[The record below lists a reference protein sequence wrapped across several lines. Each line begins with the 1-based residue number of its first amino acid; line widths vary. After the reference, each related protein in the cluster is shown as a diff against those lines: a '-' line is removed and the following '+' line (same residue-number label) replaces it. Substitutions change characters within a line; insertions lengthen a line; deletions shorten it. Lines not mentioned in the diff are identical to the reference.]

1 VRENRKNAHLGGD
14 MAHPSGAPASGNSGS
29 GALLQRPQRDR
40 SLPAALPNYFTG
52 AEVAAR
58 YTKVRPFFHEEA
70 LRRIRAFTGIE
81 RFHNVLDVG
90 CGTGQS
96 SVALASIADHVIAI
110 DSSQEMLNHA
120 PSRPNV
126 VYQLGFAEQLHF
138 AAGQFDLVSASSA
151 LHWFAP
157 DSFFAQCHKVL
168 APEGLLAV
176 YNDHFTTHM
185 QDAVACKSWMRSRF
199 AKRFPSPR
207 HGMRD
212 IDERKATDGGFAVA
226 HRSSFTHL
234 VRFSRQEFIAYL
246 LTRSNTLAAI
256 QSGAQTESSA
266 AEWLGRE
273 LEPILP
279 DGICGQ
285 FLFKCN
291 LWLLRKAATPACQP
305 R

>member
-1 VRENRKNAHLGGD
+1 MRENRKNAHLGGD
-14 MAHPSGAPASGNSGS
+14 MAHPPGAPASGNSGS
-29 GALLQRPQRDR
+29 GAEGPQRGR
-40 SLPAALPNYFTG
+40 TLPAALPNYFTG

-58 YTKVRPFFHEEA
+58 YSKVRPFFHEEA
-70 LRRIRAFTGIE
+70 VRCIRAFAGIE

-96 SVALASIADHVIAI
+96 SIALASVADRVIAI
-110 DSSQEMLNHA
+110 DSSQEMLNLA

-126 VYQLGFAEQLHF
+126 VYQLGFAEQLNF
-138 AAGQFDLVSASSA
+138 AAGQFDLISASSA
-151 LHWFAP
+151 LHWFDP
-157 DSFFAQCHKVL
+157 ESFFPQCHNVL
-168 APEGLLAV
+168 TTEGLLAV
-176 YNDHFTTHM
+176 YNDDFTTHM
-185 QDAVACKSWMRSRF
+185 QDAAACKLWMRSRF

-234 VRFSRQEFIAYL
+234 VPFSREEFAAYL

-256 QSGAQTESSA
+256 QSGAQTELSA

-273 LEPILP
+273 LKAILP
-279 DGICGQ
+279 DGVDGN

-291 LWLLRKAATPACQP
+291 LWLLRKAALPACQL